1 MKKSYE
7 KPIVEVMDARVEKGF
22 AGSGNTPDQE
32 PEHGTYAYNEGSTT
46 FQFN

>member
-22 AGSGNTPDQE
+22 AGSNAPTS
-32 PEHGTYAYNEGSTT
+32 PEFNSQGTQDLYVGEEY
-46 FQFN
+46 FL